1 MERSGTEGPGR
12 YAPDATS
19 LVALSLHG
27 MWEDSVN
34 RSQSGL
40 RVGLDLTSVAEVEDS
55 VARFG
60 DRYVRRI
67 FTNHEI
73 ESCSREGGVA
83 SEGLAARFA
92 AKEATIK
99 VLRPSQAQPDYR
111 SIQVRR
117 HPDGWCEI
125 ELAGTAAELAEAEG
139 VRHLALSLT
148 HEAGMA
154 AAVVVAVCDN

>member
-1 MERSGTEGPGR
+1 M
-12 YAPDATS
+12 A
-19 LVALSLHG
+19 
-27 MWEDSVN
+27 
-34 RSQSGL
+34 GL
-40 RVGLDLTSVAEVEDS
+40 RVGMDLTSVAEVEDS

-67 FTNHEI
+67 FTRHEI
-73 ESCSREGGVA
+73 ESCTQGDDVA
-83 SEGLAARFA
+83 SSGLAARFA

-99 VLRPSQAQPDYR
+99 VLRPRQALPDYR

-117 HPDGWCEI
+117 HPEGWCEI
-125 ELAGTAAELAEAEG
+125 ELSGTAAEMAEAEG
-139 VRHLALSLT
+139 VRYLALSLT

>member
-1 MERSGTEGPGR
+1 M
-12 YAPDATS
+12 
-19 LVALSLHG
+19 
-27 MWEDSVN
+27 N
-34 RSQSGL
+34 RSQAGL

-60 DRYVRRI
+60 DRYIRRI
-67 FTNHEI
+67 FTTHEI
-73 ESCSREGGVA
+73 ESCSRDDGLA
-83 SEGLAARFA
+83 STGLAARFA

-99 VLRPSQAQPDYR
+99 VLRPRQAQPDYR

-125 ELAGTAAELAEAEG
+125 ELSGTAAEMAEAAG

>member
-1 MERSGTEGPGR
+1 MDYRQ
-12 YAPDATS
+12 AD
-19 LVALSLHG
+19 
-27 MWEDSVN
+27 
-34 RSQSGL
+34 L
-40 RVGLDLTSVAEVEDS
+40 RVGVDLASVADVERS

-67 FTNHEI
+67 FTGHEI
-73 ESCSREGGVA
+73 ESCARGDELA
-83 SEGLAARFA
+83 STGLAARFA

-99 VLRPSQAQPDYR
+99 VLRPKDIRPDYR
-111 SIQVRR
+111 SIEVRR
-117 HPDGWCEI
+117 HPDGWCEL
-125 ELAGTAAELAEAEG
+125 ELSGTAAELAKAVG

>member
-1 MERSGTEGPGR
+1 ME
-12 YAPDATS
+12 
-19 LVALSLHG
+19 H
-27 MWEDSVN
+27 
-34 RSQSGL
+34 
-40 RVGLDLTSVAEVEDS
+40 S

-67 FTNHEI
+67 FTGHEI
-73 ESCSREGGVA
+73 ESCSQGEGLA
-83 SEGLAARFA
+83 SSSLAARFA

-99 VLRPSQAQPDYR
+99 VLRPRQAQPDYR

-125 ELAGTAAELAEAEG
+125 ELSGTAAELAEAEG

>member
-1 MERSGTEGPGR
+1 MSEE
-12 YAPDATS
+12 
-19 LVALSLHG
+19 
-27 MWEDSVN
+27 SVD
-34 RSQSGL
+34 RSQAGL
-40 RVGLDLTSVAEVEDS
+40 RVGVDLTSVAEVEDS

-60 DRYVRRI
+60 DRYVTRI
-67 FTNHEI
+67 FTRHEI
-73 ESCSREGGVA
+73 ESCTRGDEVA
-83 SEGLAARFA
+83 SSGLAARFA

-99 VLRPSQAQPDYR
+99 VLRPRQALPDYR

-125 ELAGTAAELAEAEG
+125 ELSGSAAELAQAEG

>member
-1 MERSGTEGPGR
+1 
-12 YAPDATS
+12 
-19 LVALSLHG
+19 
-27 MWEDSVN
+27 MWEEPVD
-34 RSQSGL
+34 RSQAGL
-40 RVGLDLTSVAEVEDS
+40 RVGVDLTSVAEVEDS

-60 DRYVRRI
+60 DRYVRRV
-67 FTNHEI
+67 FTPHEI
-73 ESCSREGGVA
+73 ESCSTGDEVA
-83 SEGLAARFA
+83 PSGLAARFA

-125 ELAGTAAELAEAEG
+125 ELSGTAADMAEAAG